1 MLLLVEG
8 YDLVAGA
15 AAAYDS
21 DADSS
26 LFVALE
32 LPVCFHCTMCVM
44 HSVMLRTP
52 QGSLMVHR
60 DVELV
65 MAVDQEVT
73 PKHLWFSGRWS
84 W

>member
-15 AAAYDS
+15 AVACDS

-32 LPVCFHCTMCVM
+32 LPVCFHCTLCVM
-44 HSVMLRTP
+44 HSVMLKTL
-52 QGSLMVHR
+52 QGPLMVHR
-60 DVELV
+60 DAEFV
-65 MAVDQEVT
+65 MVVDLDVT